1 MSSFGSQMR
10 KRLEELRRAG
20 QNVPKIMME
29 VAEGAT
35 IEAVRVA
42 TENTP
47 PNGGAAI
54 AGTNTRSGQ
63 MAQHWSIDSH
73 TTPVLTGSGVLT
85 TLCNNMQYA
94 SYVNDGHRMA
104 KHFVP
109 GLIKNG
115 NLLERDPG
123 GEGGIMVGTKTTYVK
138 GKYMKQKAIKRYKK
152 VVKTELNKRVREAF
166 K

>member
-10 KRLEELRRAG
+10 KRLNELNNAG
-20 QNVPKIMME
+20 RNVPKIMME

-42 TENTP
+42 TEHTP

-54 AGTNTRSGQ
+54 SGTGTRSGEL
-63 MAQHWSIDSH
+63 AQHWAADSQ
-73 TTPVLTGSGVLT
+73 TVPVYSGGSVRTILA
-85 TLCNNMQYA
+85 NNMMYA
-94 SYVNDGHRMA
+94 SYVNDGHRVD

-109 GLIKNG
+109 GLVING
-115 NLLERDPG
+115 NLLEKSPD
-123 GEGGIMVGTKTTYVK
+123 ESGGIMVGYKTSYVP
-138 GKYMKQKAIKRYKK
+138 GLYMKQKAIGRYRS
-152 VVKTELNKRVREAF
+152 VVRMELDKRVREAF